1 VCFAAFERAGG
12 RRYCCFFCCWTLS
25 QATAAV
31 AVAKISRLAGGLA
44 QVQEPDAAA
53 VKGVAVFHKL
63 AARGTAPKEN
73 LAGA

>member
-1 VCFAAFERAGG
+1 
-12 RRYCCFFCCWTLS
+12 
-25 QATAAV
+25 
-31 AVAKISRLAGGLA
+31 LAGGLA